1 MMEPPD
7 LWAAARSRLS
17 AKHEEKIE
25 QLEAQGVSSSMSS
38 PSQIDELISL
48 AQMKQEECE
57 KNNWT
62 VRIGNHEWKLRDCA
76 TKIITW
82 LKTFKEIGDIAV
94 QYDPVHAALPWAAFR
109 FILQVRLLQ
118 DMLDEL
124 TKNSTVCHL
133 RTRADGR
140 YLSSR

>member
-7 LWAAARSRLS
+7 LWAVARSRLS
-17 AKHEEKIE
+17 AKHEERIK
-25 QLEAQGVSSSMSS
+25 QLEAQGVSSFMSS
-38 PSQIDELISL
+38 PSQIDELISI
-48 AQMKQEECE
+48 AQRKQEECE

-109 FILQVRLLQ
+109 FMLQVRLPRL
-118 DMLDEL
+118 
-124 TKNSTVCHL
+124 C
-133 RTRADGR
+133 
-140 YLSSR
+140 